1 MFKFDF
7 TLENLKRGLSNP
19 FQIIDETILHLGY
32 RGGSAIYNAKR
43 GIGTN
48 VFSKDW
54 DLLVIL
60 DCCRVDALEEL
71 APEYDFIEDVG
82 AIRSV
87 GGSTPEWTSKTFSR
101 EYLDEIQ
108 RTGYVSGTAQL
119 RSILG
124 EDRPSNASVWNSHLP
139 YKLLQYHD
147 TVDIS
152 DLAYIDY
159 AFEYDLPEDSI
170 EEHPKG
176 KTPPRYVTDRGITA
190 AREQDLDRLILHY
203 MQPHGPFAANAI
215 AEDRDLVKHEV
226 RPLRYL
232 RNTGDMETVW
242 EAYLDEIRFA
252 LDEVE
257 IALNNIDAEK
267 VVITA
272 DHGDAFGEYGIYGHT
287 VGSLH
292 PKVRTV
298 PWAKASATDTETYT
312 PMIEAKRET
321 DDSTEDILEALGYK
335 V

>member
-1 MFKFDF
+1 MLKHDF

-19 FQIIDETILHLGY
+19 FQIVDETVLHLGY
-32 RGGSAIYNAKR
+32 RGPSAIYNAKR

-71 APEYDFIEDVG
+71 ASEYEFIEGVG
-82 AIRSV
+82 SIRSV
-87 GGSTPEWTSKTFSR
+87 GGSTPEWTSSTFDP

-108 RTGYVSGTAQL
+108 QTGYVSGTAQL
-119 RSILG
+119 RSILE

-152 DLAYIDY
+152 DLAYTDY

-190 AREQDLDRLILHY
+190 AREQDLNRLILHY

-215 AEDRDLVKHEV
+215 SEDRDLAKHEV

-312 PMIEAKRET
+312 PIIEAKRET